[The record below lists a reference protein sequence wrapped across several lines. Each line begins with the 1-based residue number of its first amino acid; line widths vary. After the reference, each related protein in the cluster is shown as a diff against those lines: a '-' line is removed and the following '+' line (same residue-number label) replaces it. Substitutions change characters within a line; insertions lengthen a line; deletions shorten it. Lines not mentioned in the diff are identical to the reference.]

1 MGKKASGGKKSR
13 SRSVGGAKAKA
24 GKAIGA
30 AKGFF
35 GAGKTKS
42 ELAKHRR
49 KHGVNWWANRVLVEK
64 LKKKYNRI
72 KYGSMR

>member
-13 SRSVGGAKAKA
+13 SRSVGGVKAKA

-35 GAGKTKS
+35 GGKTKS
-42 ELAKHRR
+42 QAERMHRR
-49 KHGVNWWANRVLVEK
+49 KHGVTWWANRVLVEK